1 MAKLFKK
8 GRLWCAAAAL
18 LALCSCGQSEL
29 YMDTYG
35 YDSYQNLEWG
45 CTPARM
51 MYHLGLSRRQVD
63 RLEPSRMGS
72 SLPEGTFGYE
82 ISRVTRMFGIYVET
96 ELYAGKDL
104 YGSGLYTGVYGMKI
118 TFNEVP
124 EYYTRPAEADADDDS
139 YYRLDIGELI
149 DEYNRRALY
158 NVNFEEGE
166 YQDEHGG
173 WKTASWYCDA
183 TLAALPADAPQEK
196 IAEAAAVVGEALGE
210 EAAKALMDAPLSRI
224 TLYYDNEEDEDPYL
238 YFDGFPAAILYNA
251 QS

>member
-1 MAKLFKK
+1 MARLFKR
-8 GRLWCAAAAL
+8 GRLWCAAAAML
-18 LALCSCGQSEL
+18 LLLCSCSQSEL

-51 MYHLGLSRRQVD
+51 MYHLGLTRRQID
-63 RLEPSRMGS
+63 RLEPSRMGED
-72 SLPEGTFGYE
+72 LPEGTFGYE
-82 ISRVTRMFGIYVET
+82 ISRVTRMFGIYVEA
-96 ELYAGKDL
+96 ELYAGKNL
-104 YGSGLYTGVYGMKI
+104 YGSDLYTGVYGMKI

-124 EYYTRPAEADADDDS
+124 EYYTRPADAEADDDS
-139 YYRLDIGELI
+139 YYRLDVSELI

-158 NVNFEEGE
+158 NVNFEEGD

-183 TLAALPADAPQEK
+183 TLGTLPAGAPQEK
-196 IAEAAAVVGEALGE
+196 IAESVEVIRGALGDEAAEAL
-210 EAAKALMDAPLSRI
+210 MSAPLSRI

-238 YFDGFPAAILYNA
+238 YFDGFPAALLYNA
-251 QS
+251 S